1 MLVRTFGAHTELIGT
16 GPEVIHLL
24 ILFRQK
30 RHLPLRKI
38 SWPIQPDVVKVHL
51 TQTAKNRDIVFR
63 IQANRYPVNI
73 GQDYTLIFD
82 KGRYACSSEGVSF
95 CTSRSVMLR
104 CCWTTIGGS
113 QQNLQ

>member
-1 MLVRTFGAHTELIGT
+1 MLIRTCGAHTELIGT

-30 RHLPLRKI
+30 QLLPLRKI
-38 SWPIQPDVVKVHL
+38 SRAIQPDVVKVHL
-51 TQTAKNRDIVFR
+51 FRTAGDHDIALR
-63 IQANRYPVNI
+63 NQANHYPVNI

-82 KGRYACSSEGVSF
+82 KGRYACNSERVSF

-104 CCWTTIGGS
+104 CCRTTIGGS
-113 QQNLQ
+113 Q